1 MRKLAL
7 SLKKRTWAW
16 AWGIFLVPM
25 VGWAQSD
32 LTVGN
37 WVFEAIRRKES
48 GDLEGAIKVYLKVQ
62 GKEPSSFAAAYSL
75 AELYAQTKQFP
86 KALEQSTRANRLD
99 RSNLWGWRL
108 TKSLYEE
115 SRQVAKALDCADSLR
130 VHGERDASFFH
141 ETSQWAAQS
150 GFPDRAVHFLDHAD
164 ALGGVNPERVAF
176 RAQLLFSKNPQAAIQ
191 VLRDGLS
198 AFPNHPELEGQLG
211 TLLIQQGQW
220 KEAEAVFLAALQRDP
235 QDGRASF
242 MLYELYRQTKQVEA
256 AETQALRLLAAPNLG
271 IDRKVQLV
279 ASILVPSS
287 EEWNLKVDERWAQ
300 ALLAAH
306 PEEAK
311 AWTLAADIANQNGNP
326 QEAAVRW
333 RKALSLPGGDLWP
346 LHLGLLQAD
355 EDVNDAD
362 ALIRDARNAQA
373 SYPLQ
378 ALVYY
383 YEGLGHQKKA
393 DFAASERAYRSG
405 LRYAGNAP
413 EVKST
418 LQLQLA
424 EVLHRAGRGAESDAL
439 FDALL
444 QQDSTNA
451 VAWNNYAY
459 FLAVRGERLPEAE
472 AMAQRAVRLAGKG
485 KEPVPYTL
493 VDTLAWVL
501 HKQGKK
507 EAAWA
512 AMEWCWS
519 LGGSADPSVQKH
531 RAQMEQPTP

>member
-1 MRKLAL
+1 MQKPASVR
-7 SLKKRTWAW
+7 KKRTWAW

-25 VGWAQSD
+25 AAWSQSE

-37 WVFEAIRRKES
+37 WVFEAIRKKES

-62 GKEPSSFAAAYSL
+62 DKEPSSFAAAYSL
-75 AELYAQTKQFP
+75 AELYAQTNQFP
-86 KALEQSTRANRLD
+86 KALEQSTRANQLE

-115 SRQVAKALDCADSLR
+115 SRQVSKALDCADSLR
-130 VHGERDASFFH
+130 VHGERDAVFFH
-141 ETSQWAAQS
+141 ETAQWAAQS
-150 GFPDRAVHFLDHAD
+150 GFPDRAVRFLDHAD

-176 RAQLLFSKNPQAAIQ
+176 RSQLLFPKGPQSAIQ
-191 VLRDGLS
+191 VLRDGLLS
-198 AFPNHPELEGQLG
+198 FPNHPELEGQLG

-220 KEAEAVFLAALQRDP
+220 KDAEAIFLAALQRDP
-235 QDGRASF
+235 QDGRASW

-279 ASILVPSS
+279 ASLLVPSS
-287 EEWNLKVDERWAQ
+287 QEWNLKVDDRWAQ
-300 ALLAAH
+300 ALLGAH

-311 AWTLAADIANQNGNP
+311 VWTLAADIANHNGNP
-326 QEAAVRW
+326 LEAARRW

-355 EDVNDAD
+355 EDLNDAD

-383 YEGLGHQKKA
+383 YEGMGHQKKS
-393 DFAASERAYRSG
+393 DYPAAERAYRSG

-413 EVKST
+413 EVRSSI
-418 LQLQLA
+418 QLQLA
-424 EVLHRAGRGAESDAL
+424 EVFHRAGRGAESNAL
-439 FDALL
+439 FDALV

-459 FLAVRGERLPEAE
+459 FLAVRGERLEEAE

-485 KEPVPYTL
+485 KDPIPYTL

-519 LGGSADPSVQKH
+519 LGGNADPSVQKH